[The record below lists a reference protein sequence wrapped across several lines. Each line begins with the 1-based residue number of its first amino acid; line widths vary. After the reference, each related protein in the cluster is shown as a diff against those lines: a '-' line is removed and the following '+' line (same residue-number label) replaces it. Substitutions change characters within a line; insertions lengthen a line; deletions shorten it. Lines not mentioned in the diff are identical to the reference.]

1 MTVINFPIKLRVPV
15 KYEKPLPRQRVFYLG
30 FVYTGPQLCQDV
42 MNLYLK
48 RHGKKNGVRKW
59 SLITYGKYDENDKRK
74 YSIEINFCDEDDV
87 PYMLREH
94 SIGDDI
100 KLDDLRSE
108 EISKLA
114 SQISQSTEVRKSLV
128 NFQRN
133 FANNPPKGKGSI
145 IDGRDIG
152 TIIIPNAEVKFFID
166 ANVEI
171 RASRR
176 NQQLKLSSFDLS
188 NTIENIRKRDIQDSE
203 RDISPLKPAVDSFK
217 IDTSEINEKQVLEL
231 ALKYIIKKTDFI

>member
-1 MTVINFPIKLRVPV
+1 MNIFKNSKPVIAIDGTAGSGKGTLAKNLSRKLNFDHLDTGLLYRIYAFESIKKSGKQLPTNINF
-15 KYEKPLPRQRVFYLG
+15 
-30 FVYTGPQLCQDV
+30 
-42 MNLYLK
+42 
-48 RHGKKNGVRKW
+48 KKWFTNT
-59 SLITYGKYDENDKRK
+59 S
-74 YSIEINFCDEDDV
+74 
-87 PYMLREH
+87 
-94 SIGDDI
+94 

-133 FANNPPKGKGSI
+133 FANNPPKGKGSV

-166 ANVEI
+166 ASVEI

-176 NQQLKLSSFDLS
+176 NKQLKLSPLDLS
-188 NTIENIRKRDIQDSE
+188 NTIANIKKRDIRDSE
-203 RDISPLKPAVDSFK
+203 RDVSPLKPAVDSFR
-217 IDTSEINEKQVLEL
+217 IDTSEINEIQVLDV
-231 ALKYIIKKTDFI
+231 ALGYIRKRTDFI

>member
-1 MTVINFPIKLRVPV
+1 MRLKVLKRVKRNYLQKINFNKW
-15 KYEKPLPRQRVFYLG
+15 FTN
-30 FVYTGPQLCQDV
+30 TG
-42 MNLYLK
+42 
-48 RHGKKNGVRKW
+48 
-59 SLITYGKYDENDKRK
+59 
-74 YSIEINFCDEDDV
+74 
-87 PYMLREH
+87 
-94 SIGDDI
+94 

-108 EISKLA
+108 EISKVA
-114 SQISQSTEVRKSLV
+114 SQISQSTKVRKSLV

-176 NQQLKLSSFDLS
+176 NQQLKLSSIGSFQYYCKY
-188 NTIENIRKRDIQDSE
+188 EKKRYP
-203 RDISPLKPAVDSFK
+203 RF
-217 IDTSEINEKQVLEL
+217 
-231 ALKYIIKKTDFI
+231 

>member
-1 MTVINFPIKLRVPV
+1 MNIFKNSKPVIAIDGTAGSGKGTLAKNLSRKLNFDHLDTGLLYRIYAFESIKKSGKQLAAKINF
-15 KYEKPLPRQRVFYLG
+15 
-30 FVYTGPQLCQDV
+30 
-42 MNLYLK
+42 N
-48 RHGKKNGVRKW
+48 KW
-59 SLITYGKYDENDKRK
+59 FTNTS
-74 YSIEINFCDEDDV
+74 
-87 PYMLREH
+87 
-94 SIGDDI
+94 
-100 KLDDLRSE
+100 KLDDLRSD

-133 FANNPPKGKGSI
+133 FADNPPKGKGSI

-176 NQQLKLSSFDLS
+176 NKQLKLSSLDLS
-188 NTIENIRKRDIQDSE
+188 NTIANMKKRDTEDSE
-203 RDISPLKPAVDSFK
+203 RDVSPLKPAVDSFR
-217 IDTSEINEKQVLEL
+217 IDTSEINEIQVLDV
-231 ALKYIIKKTDFI
+231 ALGYIRKRTDFI

>member
-1 MTVINFPIKLRVPV
+1 MRLKVLKRVKRNYLQKINFNKW
-15 KYEKPLPRQRVFYLG
+15 FTN
-30 FVYTGPQLCQDV
+30 TG
-42 MNLYLK
+42 
-48 RHGKKNGVRKW
+48 
-59 SLITYGKYDENDKRK
+59 
-74 YSIEINFCDEDDV
+74 
-87 PYMLREH
+87 
-94 SIGDDI
+94 
-100 KLDDLRSE
+100 KLDGLRSE

-176 NQQLKLSSFDLS
+176 NQQLKLSSLDLS
-188 NTIENIRKRDIQDSE
+188 NTIANMRKRDIQDSE

-217 IDTSEINEKQVLEL
+217 IDTSEINETQVLEL
-231 ALKYIIKKTDFI
+231 ALKYIRKRTDFI